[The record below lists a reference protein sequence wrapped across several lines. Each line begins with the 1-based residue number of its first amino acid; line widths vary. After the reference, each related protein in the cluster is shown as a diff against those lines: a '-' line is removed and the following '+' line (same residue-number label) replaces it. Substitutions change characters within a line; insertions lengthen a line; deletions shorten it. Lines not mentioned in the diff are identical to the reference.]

1 MIEFSHLNKTFVSR
15 AGRVEALKD
24 VSLTVEDGDIF
35 GVIGF
40 SGAGKSTLIRMA
52 NLLERP
58 DSGSIRVDGV
68 ELTGQTETQLIPVRR
83 KIGMVFQ
90 QFNLLESRTVAQN
103 IEIPLKLAGPGSRA
117 AAVRGTERQGGYL
130 RQPPVRRTEAAG
142 RHRPGIGAVALHPA
156 V

>member
-52 NLLERP
+52 NLL
-58 DSGSIRVDGV
+58 
-68 ELTGQTETQLIPVRR
+68 
-83 KIGMVFQ
+83 
-90 QFNLLESRTVAQN
+90 
-103 IEIPLKLAGPGSRA
+103 
-117 AAVRGTERQGGYL
+117 
-130 RQPPVRRTEAAG
+130 
-142 RHRPGIGAVALHPA
+142 
-156 V
+156 